1 MKFNNTKERPI
12 WWVGLEVALHQQ
24 ILLVCNYTREKRPF
38 FGKNMMVRVIW
49 LTSEDSNSPCTCQED
64 KTVFFPWLPFLG
76 LFSVRTFLILSGVPI
91 NLLLE
96 AFSKKHS
103 KLRTSFEV
111 VDFFSSHTYYHSPE
125 PKHLKARKSCGSHFL
140 FLVYIH
146 IYRFWTIR
154 VYPVNVLWISYTAW
168 YRYVV
173 NSDRIHQRNSSAQ
186 LIAVY
191 GNWGHTHSS
200 NQSPGKSAQRRE
212 ILITQGYQIYEWL
225 KR

>member
-1 MKFNNTKERPI
+1 MSRKQKF
-12 WWVGLEVALHQQ
+12 L
-24 ILLVCNYTREKRPF
+24 
-38 FGKNMMVRVIW
+38 
-49 LTSEDSNSPCTCQED
+49 
-64 KTVFFPWLPFLG
+64 FPLLPFLG
-76 LFSVRTFLILSGVPI
+76 LFTVRTFLILSGVPI

-186 LIAVY
+186 LNAVY

-212 ILITQGYQIYEWL
+212 ILITQGYQISEW
-225 KR
+225 